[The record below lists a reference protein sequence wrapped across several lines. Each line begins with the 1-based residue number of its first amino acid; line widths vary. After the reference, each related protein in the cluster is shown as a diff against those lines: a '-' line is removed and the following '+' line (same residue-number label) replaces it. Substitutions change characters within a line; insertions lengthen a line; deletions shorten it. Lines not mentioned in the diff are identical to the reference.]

1 MQELSANKSFR
12 ETLARER
19 SAGNGNTSGTDVEE
33 ALEQHQE
40 NEQEA
45 ATEAADRL
53 RALMEAE
60 ACAQDEINKA
70 SENAAASA
78 ASLSEV
84 DMLAALSAIHTP
96 INSAAP

>member
-1 MQELSANKSFR
+1 MMQELSANKSFR

-33 ALEQHQE
+33 AQEQHHE

-60 ACAQDEINKA
+60 ACAQDEINQAAQKA
-70 SENAAASA
+70 ASSA

-84 DMLAALSAIHTP
+84 DVLTALRALT
-96 INSAAP
+96 NQ